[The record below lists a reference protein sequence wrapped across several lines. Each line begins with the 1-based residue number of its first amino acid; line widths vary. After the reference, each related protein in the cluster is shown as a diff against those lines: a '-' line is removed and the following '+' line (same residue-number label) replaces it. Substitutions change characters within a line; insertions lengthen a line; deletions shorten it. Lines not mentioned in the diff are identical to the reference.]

1 VTTRRASPL
10 RQADI
15 ARALKAVKA
24 AGLVVT
30 GCRLTPAGEIDLQF
44 ASARPGETE
53 LEAWK
58 ASRRNDAR

>member
-1 VTTRRASPL
+1 MTTRRASAF

-15 ARALKAVKA
+15 ARALKAAKA

-30 GCRLTPAGEIDLQF
+30 ACRLTTAGEIDMQF
-44 ASARPGETE
+44 ASGRPGLTE